1 MTYNNMLAFWS
12 RKSQVLNNAEKRQLN
27 IGSGVHTADT
37 IGCTSERF

>member
-12 RKSQVLNNAEKRQLN
+12 RKSHNAEKRQLN